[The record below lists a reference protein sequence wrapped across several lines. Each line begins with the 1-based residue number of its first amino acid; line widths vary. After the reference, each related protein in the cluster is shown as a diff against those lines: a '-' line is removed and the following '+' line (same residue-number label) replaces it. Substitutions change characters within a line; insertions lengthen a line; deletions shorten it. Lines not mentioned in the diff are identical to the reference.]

1 MSLDATRRRRRI
13 SQARFFLIC
22 TETFLDKLRLINAK
36 GDRALKTNDA
46 VISEILT
53 TDYAMFYRIAY
64 GYVHSEADAQDIVQ
78 ESAYKA
84 IYHAKKLKQQ
94 EYARTWIC
102 RIVINEAV
110 SFLRKQ
116 KKEQTGPILAELAA
130 SSQEPEDWTDL
141 RKAMDALTP
150 EERTVII
157 LRYFEEM
164 KLEEIAAVCE
174 ESLSTVKSRLY
185 RTLKKLRLDLEV

>member
-1 MSLDATRRRRRI
+1 M
-13 SQARFFLIC
+13 
-22 TETFLDKLRLINAK
+22 
-36 GDRALKTNDA
+36 LKNNDA

-53 TDYAMFYRIAY
+53 TNYAMFYRIAY
-64 GYVHSEADAQDIVQ
+64 GYVHNESDAQDIVQ

-84 IYHAKKLKQQ
+84 IYHARKLKKT
-94 EYARTWIC
+94 EYAQTWIC

-116 KKEQTGPILAELAA
+116 KKEQTAPMEQDI
-130 SSQEPEDWTDL
+130 SWEPKEDMTDL
-141 RKAMDALTP
+141 RNALRELTP

-164 KLEEIAAVCE
+164 KLEEIAEICE
-174 ESLSTVKSRLY
+174 ESLSTIKSRLY
-185 RTLKKLRLDLEV
+185 RTLKKMRLELEEI